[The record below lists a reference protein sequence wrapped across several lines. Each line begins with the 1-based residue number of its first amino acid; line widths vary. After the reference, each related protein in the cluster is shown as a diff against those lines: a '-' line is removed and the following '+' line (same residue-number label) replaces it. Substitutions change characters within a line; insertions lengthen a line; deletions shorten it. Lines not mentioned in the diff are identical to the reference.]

1 MSKIFRTYG
10 AHSAAAG
17 ASDSLLDIV
26 AGGVL
31 TGNEDYTADADARS
45 DEILPLT
52 EAKHDMARPR
62 HRHHAKGHP
71 TMLGSMQHTLD
82 TKNG

>member
-26 AGGVL
+26 A
-31 TGNEDYTADADARS
+31 DAVGREH
-45 DEILPLT
+45 EILPLT

>member
-17 ASDSLLDIV
+17 ASDSFLEILP
-26 AGGVL
+26 
-31 TGNEDYTADADARS
+31 RS

>member
-17 ASDSLLDIV
+17 ASDSLLDISQR
-26 AGGVL
+26 
-31 TGNEDYTADADARS
+31 TRS